1 MKFEPFELKVGRR
14 TYTIIESDQV
24 LFNGKCYLLVTQK
37 YQSGWNKV
45 TPTLAKTKAEKYI
58 KQGYLVESS
67 RTESHGLP
75 MVYYCFTGCPEV

>member
-14 TYTIIESDQV
+14 TYTITESDQV

-45 TPTLAKTKAEKYI
+45 TPTLAKAKAEKYI
-58 KQGYLVESS
+58 KQEYLVESS
-67 RTESHGLP
+67 RTKSHGLP
-75 MVYYCFTGCPEV
+75 MVYYRFTGCPEV

>member
-1 MKFEPFELKVGRR
+1 MEPFELKIGRR
-14 TYTIIESDQV
+14 TYTITESDQV

-58 KQGYLVESS
+58 KQGYLVEHL
-67 RTESHGLP
+67 RTNKFGMLLIYYKFVGNPES
-75 MVYYCFTGCPEV
+75 

>member
-1 MKFEPFELKVGRR
+1 MKIGRR
-14 TYTIIESDQV
+14 TYMITESDQV

-45 TPTLAKTKAEKYI
+45 TPILAKIKDEKYI

-67 RTESHGLP
+67 RTDSYGLEL
-75 MVYYCFTGCPEV
+75 VYYRFTGCPEV